1 MLNKL
6 KKLKQMRDQALV
18 IQREL
23 AKEKTEVE
31 EDGVKVIITGDQ
43 KIEALEVDGEQKERI
58 INVVNKAIKK
68 SQKAA
73 AQKMA
78 QMSDGLSGLLQ

>member
-78 QMSDGLSGLLQ
+78 QMSDGLSGLFQ

>member
-43 KIEALEVDGEQKERI
+43 KIEALEIDGEQKERI

-78 QMSDGLSGLLQ
+78 QMSDGLSGLFQ

>member
-1 MLNKL
+1 
-6 KKLKQMRDQALV
+6 MRDQALV

-43 KIEALEVDGEQKERI
+43 KIEALEIDGEQKERI

-78 QMSDGLSGLLQ
+78 QMSDGLSGLFQ

>member
-1 MLNKL
+1 
-6 KKLKQMRDQALV
+6 MRDQALV

-31 EDGVKVIITGDQ
+31 ENGVKVIITGDQ
-43 KIEALEVDGEQKERI
+43 RIETLEVDGEQKERI
-58 INVVNKAIKK
+58 INAVNEAIKK